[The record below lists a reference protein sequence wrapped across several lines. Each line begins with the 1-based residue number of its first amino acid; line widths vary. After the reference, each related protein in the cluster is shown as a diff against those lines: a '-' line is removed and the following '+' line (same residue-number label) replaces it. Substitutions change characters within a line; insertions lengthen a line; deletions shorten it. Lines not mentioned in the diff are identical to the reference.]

1 MGTQCLPKKNM
12 KNNNIKQ
19 NDKLNDVLSK
29 RSDELIEKN
38 KSLNEKINL
47 LLIDE
52 IGISLLNEEKDSNL
66 KLKDIIDD
74 LIEKK
79 KDKED
84 INYFLSNKFSLKNDR
99 DEEIDTNK
107 TLKELLINPNDKTLR
122 IRVFIVGL
130 KNLTSDYSQY
140 ILKETNFFGKFYSN
154 PFQLYIYDKKLEVFK
169 KAKFD
174 RNNKYISK
182 ISLIA
187 SSSVYCTGIDKI
199 FIFGGEED
207 NKITNSFWII
217 HLSDYPSIKLIPNNL
232 NPRKYHSM
240 IYIPKDY
247 IFIVGG
253 ENIYEVILFYNSTS
267 NFIKYGEI
275 PEELIEPG
283 LSYIN
288 EKYLYVFSNLKSLS
302 IYRKNL
308 RDKIEIKWEKIHF
321 KFHDKV
327 KSIKQ
332 KFFGVCDNNNSN
344 EIYFIGGDY
353 FDLNDNKTSIN
364 FFNYQNN
371 LIGES
376 QIDCLKYT
384 FAEKHF
390 IPFDEN
396 KCYQILNC
404 PRESI
409 KLILYNKITNLI
421 EKKSFK
427 TNSEKNIEL
436 LSDRSLSTYH
446 KFNLNYPSFTAV
458 SVSFFSKNFSDIPSI
473 IKNKL
478 SFSKEQYSNDPSN
491 LKQTISYCYVNRPK
505 IGELFSSSNFN
516 SRISKKNI
524 GNNYDCEPSNTNN
537 QDKDGKS

>member
-1 MGTQCLPKKNM
+1 MGILCGKKKN
-12 KNNNIKQ
+12 KKY
-19 NDKLNDVLSK
+19 NDKPIDVSSK

-47 LLIDE
+47 VLIDE
-52 IGISLLNEEKDSNL
+52 TGISLLNEEKDSNL
-66 KLKDIIDD
+66 KIKDIIDD
-74 LIEKK
+74 LLEKK

-84 INYFLSNKFSLKNDR
+84 INYFVLKKFSLKNDR

-122 IRVFIVGL
+122 IRILILGL
-130 KNLTSDYSQY
+130 KNLTSEYSQY
-140 ILKETNFFGKFYSN
+140 ILKETNFFGKFYSD
-154 PFQLYIYDKKLEVFK
+154 PFQLYIYDKKSEVFK

-182 ISLIA
+182 ISLIT
-187 SSSVYCTGIDKI
+187 SSSAYCTGIDKI
-199 FIFGGEED
+199 YIFGGEED

-217 HLSDYPSIKLIPNNL
+217 HLSDYPSIKLIPNEL

-253 ENIYEVILFYNSTS
+253 ENIYDVILFYNSTS

-283 LSYIN
+283 LSYID
-288 EKYLYVFSNLKSLS
+288 ERYLYVFSNLKSLI
-302 IYRKNL
+302 IYRKDL
-308 RDKIEIKWEKIHF
+308 RDKIEIKWEKIPF

-332 KFFGVCDNNNSN
+332 KFFGVCNNNNSN

-353 FDLNDNKTSIN
+353 FDLNDNKTSIS

-376 QIDCLKYT
+376 KIDCQKYT
-384 FAEKHF
+384 FAEKNF

-396 KCYQILNC
+396 QCYQILNC

-409 KLILYNKITNLI
+409 KLILYNKITNFI
-421 EKKSFK
+421 DTKSFK
-427 TNSEKNIEL
+427 YSEKNLEL
-436 LSDRSLSTYH
+436 LSDRSSSTYH
-446 KFNLNYPSFTAV
+446 KFNLNYPSFTHV
-458 SVSFFSKNFSDIPSI
+458 SVSFFSKNFSDIQSI
-473 IKNKL
+473 IKNRL
-478 SFSKEQYSNDPSN
+478 TFSKEQYSNEQSN
-491 LKQTISYCYVNRPK
+491 LKQTISYFYANRPR
-505 IGELFSSSNFN
+505 IGEFFSSSNFN

-524 GNNYDCEPSNTNN
+524 GNNYNCEPSGTNN